1 MRLGRRDWIATVF
14 VVVGVV
20 VYLVWLFDVAL
31 PGLSSGRAVTLAVL
45 ATGVAASASAVVPSF
60 VQLLHGSKLYLVATS
75 VIGAVALVAGIIA
88 IVNRNEVMLALL
100 VVATAV
106 LWIISTVRHTRMSA
120 GSRLAAAGR

>member
-1 MRLGRRDWIATVF
+1 
-14 VVVGVV
+14 
-20 VYLVWLFDVAL
+20 
-31 PGLSSGRAVTLAVL
+31 VL

-60 VQLLHGSKLYLVATS
+60 MQLLHGSKLYLVATS
-75 VIGAVALVAGIIA
+75 VIGAIALVAGIIA
-88 IVNRNEVMLALL
+88 IVNRNEVMLAVL

>member
-20 VYLVWLFDVAL
+20 VYLVWLFDLAL

-60 VQLLHGSKLYLVATS
+60 VQLLHGSKLYLVATL

-88 IVNRNEVMLALL
+88 ILNRSEIMLGVL
-100 VVATAV
+100 VVATAM
-106 LWIISTVRHTRMSA
+106 LWIIATVRHTKMSA
-120 GSRLAAAGR
+120 GSRLASAGR